1 MQQALLRVAVWYVA
15 FSLIAGGILY
25 ALIPGLMPIYAVI
38 AVIGGWGVLSAA
50 RDHLHEHAARS
61 LIQEWGDRH
70 IAELKR
76 ASAQASLVQ
85 QEPWFADAVVDMDEV
100 GERRA
105 LAGHIVVQPGDLI
118 PNPYFV
124 LPLPKLVTW
133 GFATPVEVREALRWA
148 NSPTPPVRWQNP
160 QLREWLHLMGWPDVE
175 AYARIGLFFW
185 HADDPARPMP
195 QSASIEADLRRQN
208 RVYDVPRPA
217 SLD

>member
-1 MQQALLRVAVWYVA
+1 MRVAVWYVA
-15 FSLIAGGILY
+15 FSLIVGGILY
-25 ALIPGLMPIYAVI
+25 ALIPGLIPIYAVI
-38 AVIGGWGVLSAA
+38 AVIGGWGVLSGA
-50 RDHLHEHAARS
+50 RDHLHEHAAKS

-70 IAELKR
+70 IAELER
-76 ASAQASLVQ
+76 ASAQVSLVQ
-85 QEPWFADAVVDMDEV
+85 QEPWFADAVVDMNEV

-105 LAGHIVVQPGDLI
+105 LDHIVVQSGDLI

-160 QLREWLHLMGWPDVE
+160 GLREWLNLMGWPDAE

-185 HADDPARPMP
+185 HTDDPARPSP
-195 QSASIEADLRRQN
+195 QSAANEADIRRQN
-208 RVYDVPRPA
+208 LVYDVPRPA